1 MSIETSLTQAKAAK
15 QKGQQD
21 KLCVKES
28 SNYFPKATDACYA
41 VPSNHPTVLQPYSPV
56 ISEKWP
62 ANAIFSSD
70 VESREARVDFA
81 NAIPVKTKAV
91 CSASDWA
98 RCIFF

>member
-15 QKGQQD
+15 QEGQQA

-28 SNYFPKATDACYA
+28 SNYFPKATNTCYA
-41 VPSNHPTVLQPYSPV
+41 VPSSNHPTVLQPYPPV
-56 ISEKWP
+56 ISEEWP

-91 CSASDWA
+91 CSK
-98 RCIFF
+98 